1 MIHIQN
7 YLFCSRKIKKLET
20 NSSLLFQNGTHHFIV
35 KQGTIRCLKECCEL
49 TVFLFLFWGAGGVVC
64 STAHGRKL
72 LLFLFATALLSG
84 PVTNTLEN
92 TERAAASLLCGAEL
106 AANQTQELMQRAA
119 TPLYSKSLLC
129 PRSSKAWLTLHWRGS
144 NFSSNCLILV
154 AYWKQNLFFWW

>member
-1 MIHIQN
+1 MTLKRLDDTHPK
-7 YLFCSRKIKKLET
+7 LFVLFKENSKIRDKLQ
-20 NSSLLFQNGTHHFIV
+20 SVLFQNGTHHFIV

-129 PRSSKAWLTLHWRGS
+129 PRSSKAWLTLH
-144 NFSSNCLILV
+144 
-154 AYWKQNLFFWW
+154 

>member
-1 MIHIQN
+1 M
-7 YLFCSRKIKKLET
+7 
-20 NSSLLFQNGTHHFIV
+20 
-35 KQGTIRCLKECCEL
+35 CEGML
-49 TVFLFLFWGAGGVVC
+49 ATPRSYHSATVFLFIFFWGGDGVVC

-119 TPLYSKSLLC
+119 TPLYSKSLL
-129 PRSSKAWLTLHWRGS
+129 
-144 NFSSNCLILV
+144 
-154 AYWKQNLFFWW
+154 WWED